1 VRVISGSA
9 RGTRLESVANP
20 ALRPMLDR
28 VKESLFNIVRERLP
42 QARVLDLFSGSGALG
57 LEALS
62 RGAEGCVFVESDR
75 QLARLLLRNVERC
88 HAADRSRLVQAD
100 VLQLSERPLDAAGLP
115 AEVVFCDPPYAMV
128 ADPNVRAGLF
138 EALERLIGG
147 WIATGALLM
156 LHHAPMPYALWP
168 AERLVEADRRI
179 YGRSQLT
186 FFDVPK
192 EGADG

>member
-1 VRVISGSA
+1 VRIISGSA

-28 VKESLFNIVRERLP
+28 VKESLFNIVRGLLP
-42 QARVLDLFSGSGALG
+42 DALALDLFSGSGALG

-62 RGAEGCVFVESDR
+62 RGAAGCVFVESDPE
-75 QLARLLLRNVERC
+75 LARLLLRNVERC
-88 HAADRSRLVQAD
+88 HVADRSRLVQAD
-100 VLQLSERPLDAAGLP
+100 ALRLPERPLDGAGLP
-115 AEVVFCDPPYAMV
+115 AQVVFCDPPYAMV
-128 ADPNVRAGLF
+128 ADPNARGDLF

-147 WIATGALLM
+147 WIAPGAVLM

-168 AERLVEADRRI
+168 AERLVETDRRI

-186 FFDVPK
+186 FFDVPR
-192 EGADG
+192 EGSDG

>member
-1 VRVISGSA
+1 MRVISGSA

-28 VKESLFNIVRERLP
+28 VKESLFNIVRDLLRD
-42 QARVLDLFSGSGALG
+42 ARALDLFSGSGALG

-62 RGAEGCVFVESDR
+62 RGAASCVFVESDR
-75 QLARLLLRNVERC
+75 ELARLLMRNVQKC
-88 HAADRSRLVQAD
+88 HVADRARLVQSDALRLPPQPLESAD
-100 VLQLSERPLDAAGLP
+100 LP
-115 AEVVFCDPPYAMV
+115 ADVVFCDPPYAMV
-128 ADPNVRAGLF
+128 ADPNARADLF
-138 EALERLIGG
+138 DALERLLGG
-147 WIATGALLM
+147 WIAPGAVLM

-168 AERLVEADRRI
+168 TERLVETDRRI

-186 FFDVPK
+186 FFDVPG

>member
-9 RGTRLESVANP
+9 RGTRLESVPNP

-28 VKESLFNIVRERLP
+28 VKESLFNILREAVP

-62 RGAEGCVFVESDR
+62 RGAAGCVFVENDP

-88 HAADRSRLVQAD
+88 HLGDRCRLVRAD
-100 VLQLSERPLDAAGLP
+100 VLRLPQRPSEAEGMP
-115 AEVVFCDPPYAMV
+115 ADLVFCDPPYSMV
-128 ADPNVRAGLF
+128 ADPNARADLF
-138 EALERLIGG
+138 EALERLAGA
-147 WIATGALLM
+147 WIAPGAVLM
-156 LHHAPMPYALWP
+156 LHHAPMPYAIWP
-168 AERLVEADRRI
+168 TERLAETDRRI

-186 FFDVPK
+186 FFDVPG
-192 EGADG
+192 EGA